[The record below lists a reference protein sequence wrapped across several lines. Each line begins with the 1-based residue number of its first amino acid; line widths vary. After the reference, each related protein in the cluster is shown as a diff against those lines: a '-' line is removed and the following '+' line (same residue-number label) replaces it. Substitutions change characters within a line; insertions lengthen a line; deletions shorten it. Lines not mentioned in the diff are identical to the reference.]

1 MLDAERNQRKEKS
14 NMPWQNGKKI
24 TALWTNHQNV
34 NAWVRVAG
42 LGWRKLT
49 NPDDDVTNAMLI
61 MAAHAKA
68 DNRFVDFEEVGSG
81 GFIEIRQIYV
91 W

>member
-1 MLDAERNQRKEKS
+1 M
-14 NMPWQNGKKI
+14 WQNNRRI
-24 TALWTNHQNV
+24 TGIWVHNANV
-34 NAWVRVAG
+34 NAWVFVSG

-61 MAAHAKA
+61 ACAHAKA
-68 DNRFVDFEEVGSG
+68 DNRPVNFFEVGVG
-81 GFIEIRQIYV
+81 GNIEIREIYV